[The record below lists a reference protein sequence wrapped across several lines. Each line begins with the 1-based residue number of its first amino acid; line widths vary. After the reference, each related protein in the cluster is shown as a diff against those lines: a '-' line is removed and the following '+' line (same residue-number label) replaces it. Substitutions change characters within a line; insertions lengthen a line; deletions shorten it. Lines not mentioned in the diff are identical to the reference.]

1 ATMVKVT
8 SAMPVGFRS
17 RVPLKITS
25 SILPPRRL
33 LADCSPNTH
42 DMASAMLLLPQ
53 PFDPTTQVMPSPNKT
68 VVRSAN
74 DLNPLISS
82 FSNLNIHCSGRV
94 CHNHNR

>member
-1 ATMVKVT
+1 MVKVT
-8 SAMPVGFRS
+8 SAIPVGFRS
-17 RVPLKITS
+17 QGQLKIRS
-25 SILPPRRL
+25 SILQPL
-33 LADCSPNTH
+33 KTLVDSSPNNH

-53 PFDPTTQVMPSPNKT
+53 PFGPTTQVIPSPNKT